1 MFLVLREG
9 DKTKEVV
16 KSNPDHIPD
25 PRQGVQRIF
34 SIVAK
39 KKPVKRFGYLYM
51 CPGLCYVSEAV
62 L

>member
-39 KKPVKRFGYLYM
+39 KNLWKD
-51 CPGLCYVSEAV
+51 
-62 L
+62 